1 MTQINWQYQ
10 VNNRAGGYIVSATDW
25 NDFAGNFRAL
35 IDQTTSS
42 TTDNSPLPIGIDL
55 ANDRVYI
62 SDPDSTTPEDANH
75 ANTTLSVVGTTTL
88 AGNTQQ
94 TGTFTVGVDDTGYDV
109 KFFGATSG
117 KYMEWDESADQ
128 LDVTGALDVTGNTS
142 MVGTLTVGVDDTG
155 HDVKFFG
162 ATSGKYMEWDESADQ
177 LDVTGAL
184 DVTGTMN
191 LTAAVLSGG
200 SPLVFEGATDN
211 GYETTFA
218 ITDPTA
224 DRTITFKD
232 GTGTVAF
239 TSDIT
244 TTSPAG
250 SDHDVQF
257 NNSGSFGADSN
268 FTYDGSTVTI
278 KAALTVGVDDTG
290 HDVIF
295 YGATSANSFFFWDQ
309 SEDALQIAGH
319 TTLGNNTTNYLNFKT
334 GTSGTEGLIRWMF
347 NTTSTV
353 YASMG
358 ITYDD
363 RASHG
368 FYLDSA
374 YPITLDATTS
384 LNLEIAGVGYMSV
397 ESDGDICQYG
407 NSSGE
412 RYNYM
417 ITDGGNCSLY
427 MANGNAKGTN
437 GGMVYTSAEHL
448 FFRANTGYQWYI
460 SSAGTLRP
468 YGTNDDLLL
477 LSNSGSG
484 DTSSVVPGLGFVDDT
499 DAGFYL
505 YSSGNVAGCTAGSRR
520 IQFSSSGL
528 YAIKATNNS
537 SSYAGWSTATGY
549 LVAKTSSIRYKENV
563 KDIPKSEWEKIYNL
577 QARSFDWKESAFASN
592 AFDANRKDDHG
603 FIAEEVNEH
612 LPYAIIWDKDHEDP
626 DSKRYIQSVA
636 YGELTPYLVEA
647 VKDLKARIEELE
659 KV

>member
-10 VNNRAGGYIVSATDW
+10 VNNRAGGYIVTATDW
-25 NDFAGNFRAL
+25 NDFAGNFRAF
-35 IDQTTSS
+35 IDQTTGSG

-55 ANDRVYI
+55 VNDRVYI
-62 SDPDSTTPEDANH
+62 SDPDSTTPEDGNH
-75 ANTTLSVVGTTTL
+75 ADTTLSVVGTTTL

-94 TGTFTVGVDDTGYDV
+94 TGTFTVGVDDTGY
-109 KFFGATSG
+109 
-117 KYMEWDESADQ
+117 
-128 LDVTGALDVTGNTS
+128 
-142 MVGTLTVGVDDTG
+142 
-155 HDVKFFG
+155 DVKFFG

-278 KAALTVGVDDTG
+278 KADLTVGVDDTG

-334 GTSGTEGLIRWMF
+334 GTSGTEGYVRWMF
-347 NTTSTV
+347 NSTSTV
-353 YASMG
+353 YAEIG
-358 ITYDD
+358 IAYDD
-363 RASHG
+363 RASNGLYIHSG
-368 FYLDSA
+368 
-374 YPITLDATTS
+374 YPITLDANATI
-384 LNLEIAGVGYMSV
+384 NLEINNTTYMSV

-477 LSNSGSG
+477 LSNSGAG
-484 DTSSVVPGLGFVDDT
+484 YTSSVTPGLGFVDDT

-626 DSKRYIQSVA
+626 DSERYIQSVA